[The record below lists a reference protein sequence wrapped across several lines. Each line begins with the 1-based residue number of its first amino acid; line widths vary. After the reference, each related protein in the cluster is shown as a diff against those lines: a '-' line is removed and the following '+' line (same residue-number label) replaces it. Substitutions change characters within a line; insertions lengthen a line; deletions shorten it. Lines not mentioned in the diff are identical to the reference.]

1 MAVVMEGPGYGGN
14 MTTIPTSQV
23 EYVTEACDNIE
34 AWDPA
39 VDEAECI
46 DRIRALAIG
55 KSRFEAAMARETAD
69 LARRRAQAEAD
80 QGVVEADRGKGLGAE
95 IGLARKESPSRG
107 ARHLNLARAL
117 TTDLPHTFDALREG
131 RLSEEHAQAVVQET
145 SWLSSED
152 RREVDVML
160 VDRFGTLGPRKL
172 RAEARAHAQRLDA
185 AGAVEHINR
194 AVGSRR
200 VGVRPAP
207 NGMAYLTATLPTQQA
222 VGVYSSLHR
231 DASTMVGTGETEDRD
246 GQPRT
251 RDQIMADLLV
261 ERATGQQTA
270 KAVPAEVQL
279 VMTPETLCGWDDT
292 PAWLSGHGPIP
303 APVVRQWLAD
313 ETMVAFLRRVF
324 TEPKTGQLV
333 SLESTARAFPLGLR
347 RKILLRDDI
356 CRTPYCEAPIK
367 EVDHIHPV
375 RQGGTTRWDNASGL
389 CVACNQTK
397 ENRGWEH
404 RGNGQFLRVTTPTGH
419 HYTVATPELLP
430 GRDID
435 PEPP

>member
-1 MAVVMEGPGYGGN
+1 MVDEEPRYGWD

-23 EYVTEACDNIE
+23 QYVTEACDNIE

-55 KSRFEAAMARETAD
+55 KSRFEAALARETAD
-69 LARRRAQAEAD
+69 LARRRTQAEAD
-80 QGVVEADRGKGLGAE
+80 QGILKADRGKGLGAE
-95 IGLARKESPSRG
+95 IALARKESPARG
-107 ARHLNLARAL
+107 AGHLNLARAL
-117 TTDLPHTFDALREG
+117 TTDLPHTFHAMQKGLIT
-131 RLSEEHAQAVVQET
+131 EEHAQGIVQET
-145 SWLSSED
+145 AWLSPKD

-185 AGAVEHINR
+185 AGAVEHFKR
-194 AVGSRR
+194 AVGNRR

-207 NGMAYLTATLPTQQA
+207 DGMSYLTATLPTQQA
-222 VGVYSSLHR
+222 VGVYSTLHR
-231 DASTMVGTGETEDRD
+231 DASTMVGTGKTEDRD

-251 RDQIMADLLV
+251 RDQIMADFLV
-261 ERATGQQTA
+261 ERVTGQQSA
-270 KAVPAEVQL
+270 AAVPAEVQL

-303 APVVRQWLAD
+303 APVVRHWLAD
-313 ETMVAFLRRVF
+313 EAMVAFIRRVF
-324 TEPKTGQLV
+324 TEPNTGQLV
-333 SLESTARAFPLGLR
+333 SLESRAREFPSGLR
-347 RKILLRDDI
+347 KKFVLRDDI

-367 EVDHIHPV
+367 EFDHIHPV
-375 RQGGTTRWDNASGL
+375 WAGGKTVWENGSGL
-389 CVACNQTK
+389 CAGCNQTK

-404 RGNGQFLRVTTPTGH
+404 RGNAQFLRITTPTGH
-419 HYTVATPELLP
+419 HHTVAAPPVLP
-430 GRDID
+430 GRDLD